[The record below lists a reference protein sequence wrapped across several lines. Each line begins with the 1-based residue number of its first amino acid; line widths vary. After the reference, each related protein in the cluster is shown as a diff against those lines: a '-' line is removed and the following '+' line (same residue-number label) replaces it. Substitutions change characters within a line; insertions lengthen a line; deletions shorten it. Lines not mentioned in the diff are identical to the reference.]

1 MEVYNYQHCY
11 AHETDE
17 RIRLIWDEFLHME
30 LEHLQLWGQMLAK
43 YEGIEP
49 EALFGDQ
56 LTVEFKF
63 EENKS
68 YIRKVLGQQIDL
80 RQWGGQW
87 LPKDELPAD
96 WPSHRYKE
104 IVNADGIPSEEIVD
118 LQLARQDPPERPG
131 DELLARAREVAL
143 QIRQ

>member
-30 LEHLQLWGQMLAK
+30 LEHLQLWGQLLAK

-68 YIRKVLGQQIDL
+68 YIRKVLAQQIDL

-87 LPKDELPAD
+87 LPKDELPSD

-104 IVNADGIPSEEIVD
+104 LVNADGIPSEEIVD
-118 LQLARQDPPERPG
+118 LQAARQDPPERPG
-131 DELLARAREVAL
+131 DEVLARAREVAL
-143 QIRQ
+143 QLRQ

>member
-1 MEVYNYQHCY
+1 
-11 AHETDE
+11 
-17 RIRLIWDEFLHME
+17 ME
-30 LEHLQLWGQMLAK
+30 LEHLQLWGQMLLK

-63 EENKS
+63 EENKD
-68 YIRKVLGQQIDL
+68 YIRKVLSQQIDL
-80 RQWGGQW
+80 CQFGDQW

-96 WPSHRYKE
+96 WPSNRYKE

-118 LQLARQDPPERPG
+118 LQASRQDPPERPG
-131 DELLARAREVAL
+131 DELLAKAREAAL

>member
-17 RIRLIWDEFLHME
+17 RIRLIWDELLDME
-30 LEHLQLWGQMLAK
+30 LEHLQLWGQ
-43 YEGIEP
+43 
-49 EALFGDQ
+49 
-56 LTVEFKF
+56 LTVEFRF

-96 WPSHRYKE
+96 WPSHRMVEQCGWQLYRVLGE
-104 IVNADGIPSEEIVD
+104 RASDSELRERYEEFGRDRPAPHHPDRADP
-118 LQLARQDPPERPG
+118 
-131 DELLARAREVAL
+131 
-143 QIRQ
+143 